1 MRNFGKEDERLEM
14 VLRTTTV
21 TKKKF
26 EVVEFEKKKK
36 KKKKTLH
43 NVYCWVI
50 DSFWAETITTNNNKW
65 HHLPVVYFSFRQ
77 RINAQNVI
85 KTGSNTF
92 FFRTLI
98 FHIFFFLN
106 QH

>member
-1 MRNFGKEDERLEM
+1 M

-36 KKKKTLH
+36 KKKTLP

-50 DSFWAETITTNNNKW
+50 DSFWAEIQATEKNERIKENVASTLN
-65 HHLPVVYFSFRQ
+65 LPWICEWPS
-77 RINAQNVI
+77 
-85 KTGSNTF
+85 
-92 FFRTLI
+92 L
-98 FHIFFFLN
+98 HW
-106 QH
+106 

>member
-1 MRNFGKEDERLEM
+1 MRNFWKEDERLEM

-36 KKKKTLH
+36 KKKKKTLH

-50 DSFWAETITTNNNKW
+50 DSFWAEIQATEKNERIKENVASTLN
-65 HHLPVVYFSFRQ
+65 LPWICEWPS
-77 RINAQNVI
+77 
-85 KTGSNTF
+85 
-92 FFRTLI
+92 L
-98 FHIFFFLN
+98 HW
-106 QH
+106 

>member
-36 KKKKTLH
+36 KKTLH
-43 NVYCWVI
+43 DVYC
-50 DSFWAETITTNNNKW
+50 
-65 HHLPVVYFSFRQ
+65 
-77 RINAQNVI
+77 
-85 KTGSNTF
+85 
-92 FFRTLI
+92 
-98 FHIFFFLN
+98 
-106 QH
+106 

>member
-36 KKKKTLH
+36 KKKKKKDATQCL
-43 NVYCWVI
+43 
-50 DSFWAETITTNNNKW
+50 
-65 HHLPVVYFSFRQ
+65 LL
-77 RINAQNVI
+77 
-85 KTGSNTF
+85 SNWQ
-92 FFRTLI
+92 
-98 FHIFFFLN
+98 FLGRN
-106 QH
+106 YNYE